1 MRKSTAKKTPTT
13 ALAHKA
19 RIFLVDDHPVVR
31 LAIRNVIDQQ
41 ADLHFCGEAEDAQS
55 AILLV
60 PKLRPD
66 LAILDIGLED
76 SSGIDLTR
84 NLRALLPNL
93 PVLILSTLSDEVY
106 AETALRA
113 GASGYVMKNEPM
125 PTILQAI
132 RTILAGGIYL
142 SPTVS
147 AHLVA
152 QTFRGNES
160 KANSSRPNL
169 SGRELEVLRLTA
181 QWKNTREIASELHIS
196 VKTVE
201 YYRHRIKEKLRLKD
215 AAEVMQAALKW
226 FP

>member
-1 MRKSTAKKTPTT
+1 MRKSTAKKTSTP
-13 ALAHKA
+13 APARKA

-31 LAIRNVIDQQ
+31 LAISNVINQQ
-41 ADLHFCGEAEDAQS
+41 ADLLFCGEAENAQS
-55 AILLV
+55 AIHLA

-84 NLRALLPNL
+84 NLRALIPNL
-93 PVLILSTLSDEVY
+93 PVLILSTLSDQVY

-147 AHLVA
+147 ASLVA
-152 QTFRGNES
+152 QSFRGNES
-160 KANSSRPNL
+160 KASSSRPNL

-215 AAEVMQAALKW
+215 AAELMQAALKW